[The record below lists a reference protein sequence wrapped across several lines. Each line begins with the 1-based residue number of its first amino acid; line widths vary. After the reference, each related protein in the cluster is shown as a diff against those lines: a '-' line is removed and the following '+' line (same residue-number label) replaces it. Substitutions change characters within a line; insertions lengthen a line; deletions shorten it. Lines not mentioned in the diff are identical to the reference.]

1 VRKKIENSRSSN
13 VLRWTAS
20 ALFLAAISLSA
31 ETADAYCRTSSC
43 DGGKT
48 GARCSPALPSDC
60 GIELFWKNP
69 CVGFSMQKDAS
80 AQVSLAVATDIFE
93 KAFQAWANVD
103 CGGGKHP
110 RISAVNLGTV
120 VCDAHEYN
128 KQAGNANIILF
139 QDEMW
144 PHVGANTTLAL
155 TTVTYNVDTG
165 EIYDA
170 DMELNSANVSF
181 TMDDKIVKYDLASIA
196 AHETGHF
203 LGLSHST
210 ETAATM
216 YLDYTPGST
225 ELRTLEADDVAAI
238 CAAYPP
244 GDPIPSTCDSTPR
257 RGFESVCS
265 PPPIEPESESCAMA
279 PGKTRSSA
287 FFAAISLAALGS
299 LLKRRRDRRHCP

>member
-1 VRKKIENSRSSN
+1 
-13 VLRWTAS
+13 
-20 ALFLAAISLSA
+20 
-31 ETADAYCRTSSC
+31 
-43 DGGKT
+43 
-48 GARCSPALPSDC
+48 
-60 GIELFWKNP
+60 
-69 CVGFSMQKDAS
+69 MQKDAS

-93 KAFQAWANVD
+93 QAFQAWANVD

-110 RISAVNLGTV
+110 RIKAVNLGTV

-139 QDEMW
+139 QDEAW

-181 TMDDKIVKYDLASIA
+181 TVDDKIVKYDLASIA

-203 LGLSHST
+203 LGLSHSP

-216 YLDYTPGST
+216 YLDYAPGSS
-225 ELRTLEADDVAAI
+225 ELRTLEADDIAAI

-244 GDPIPSTCDSTPR
+244 GDPIPSSCDATPR
-257 RGFESVCS
+257 RGFESECS
-265 PPPIEPESESCAMA
+265 PPPIPQEDPSCAMA
-279 PGKTRSSA
+279 PGTSRTSA
-287 FFAAISLAALGS
+287 SLAALSLIALGS
-299 LLKRRRDRRHCP
+299 FFKRRRDRRLCP